1 MVNNSNEKLIK
12 FPMSEWMIQ
21 SGGFTKVLPQSAY
34 CICYQYNID
43 DNGFGPYSFSTT
55 RSDRLLSF
63 LFPNILFFY
72 KNENKL
78 ESSSK
83 IDKRGVYFYGNNN
96 GEIDKKTKEY
106 NKLILKN
113 KFRANKGLPEETL
126 VEKPPLL
133 ELYSGNTIEVNVVN
147 ELIKNNFH
155 FLFNCFFTPM
165 AGQTLILFDHD
176 VWVKAT
182 EYCKDNKICVQ
193 EVNSIDDLNSW

>member
-43 DNGFGPYSFSTT
+43 DNGFGPYGFSTT

-63 LFPNILFFY
+63 LFPNIAFFY

-133 ELYSGNTIEVNVVN
+133 ELYSGNTIKVNVVN

-165 AGQTLILFDHD
+165 AGQTLILFNHD

-193 EVNSIDDLNSW
+193 EVNLIDDLNSW